1 MRKAIGFVIILWAL
15 SQFLSGSFQ
24 ALDAAAT
31 QSLKTVETAAKVAE
45 LHLIEL

>member
-15 SQFLSGSFQ
+15 SQFLSNSFH
-24 ALDAAAT
+24 ALDAAAS

-45 LHLIEL
+45 KHLIEM